1 MKEAEPL
8 IAKGAPMKLFFS
20 ETGESKSTF
29 SFCEAAGSFIR
40 ICCLELSCSI
50 DEFIYSVFTLVT
62 LMWGVPVLY

>member
-29 SFCEAAGSFIR
+29 SFCEAAGNFFR
-40 ICCLELSCSI
+40 TVNLELSCSI
-50 DEFIYSVFTLVT
+50 DEYIYSVF
-62 LMWGVPVLY
+62 M